1 MSTWATVFLG
11 IIAVATLVTAILQV
25 VLLVAAAQLVRR
37 IGKFVDVIEGVI
49 EQDVRPIIASVS
61 NIARDASRV
70 ASLAVA
76 QVERADEMLSG
87 AVHRIEEL
95 LATVQALISKTL
107 RDGNALM
114 MGIRAV
120 MAAIRAFQGRRR
132 RRGEDDEALF
142 I

>member
-11 IIAVATLVTAILQV
+11 IIAMATLVTAILQV

-37 IGKFVDVIEGVI
+37 VGRFVDII
-49 EQDVRPIIASVS
+49 EQDIRPIISSVNS
-61 NIARDASRV
+61 IARDASRV

-76 QVERADEMLSG
+76 QVERADQVLSNT
-87 AVHRIEEL
+87 VLRIEDL
-95 LATVQALISKTL
+95 VAHVQTLITSTL
-107 RDGNALM
+107 REGNALM

-132 RRGEDDEALF
+132 RRADDDEALF

>member
-11 IIAVATLVTAILQV
+11 IIAMATLVTAILQV

-37 IGKFVDVIEGVI
+37 VGRFVDIIE
-49 EQDVRPIIASVS
+49 EDVRPIIANVS
-61 NIARDASRV
+61 SIARDASRV
-70 ASLAVA
+70 ASLAAA
-76 QVERADEMLSG
+76 QVERADQALSNT
-87 AVHRIEEL
+87 VHRVEEL
-95 LATVQALISKTL
+95 LAHVQALVATTL
-107 RDGNALM
+107 RDGNTLM

-132 RRGEDDEALF
+132 RRSEDDEALF

>member
-11 IIAVATLVTAILQV
+11 IIAMATLVTAILQV

-37 IGKFVDVIEGVI
+37 VGRFIDIIE
-49 EQDVRPIIASVS
+49 EDVRPIIASVS
-61 NIARDASRV
+61 SIARDASRV
-70 ASLAVA
+70 ASLAAA
-76 QVERADEMLSG
+76 QVERADQALSST
-87 AVHRIEEL
+87 VHRVEEL
-95 LATVQALISKTL
+95 LAHVQSLVATTL
-107 RDGNALM
+107 RDGNTLM

-132 RRGEDDEALF
+132 RRAEDDEALF

>member
-11 IIAVATLVTAILQV
+11 VIATATLITAILQV
-25 VLLVAAAQLVRR
+25 VVLLAAAQLVRR
-37 IGKFVDVIEGVI
+37 LGRFVDIIE
-49 EQDVRPIIASVS
+49 EDVRPIIANVA

-70 ASLAVA
+70 ASMAAA
-76 QVERADEMLSG
+76 QVERADQMLSST
-87 AVHRIEEL
+87 VHRLEEL
-95 LATVQALISKTL
+95 LAHVQTLVANTL
-107 RDGNALM
+107 REGNALM
-114 MGIRAV
+114 MGVRAV

>member
-11 IIAVATLVTAILQV
+11 IIAMATLVTAILQV

-37 IGKFVDVIEGVI
+37 VGRFVDII

-61 NIARDASRV
+61 SIARDASRV
-70 ASLAVA
+70 ASLAAA
-76 QVERADEMLSG
+76 QVERADQVLSN
-87 AVHRIEEL
+87 AVHRVEEL
-95 LATVQALISKTL
+95 LAHVQGVITSTL
-107 RDGNALM
+107 REGNALM
-114 MGIRAV
+114 IGIRAV
-120 MAAIRAFQGRRR
+120 MAAIHAFQGRRR

>member
-1 MSTWATVFLG
+1 VSTWATVFLG
-11 IIAVATLVTAILQV
+11 IIAMATLVTAILQV

-37 IGKFVDVIEGVI
+37 VGRFVDIL

-61 NIARDASRV
+61 SIARDASRV

-76 QVERADEMLSG
+76 QVERADQALST
-87 AVHRIEEL
+87 AVHRVEEL
-95 LATVQALISKTL
+95 LSHVQGVITTTL
-107 RDGNALM
+107 REGNALM
-114 MGIRAV
+114 IGIRAV